1 MFGRVRTQ
9 LSGLAEGFDPLLI
22 DATTAARVLDDVVAI
37 KNMAAAVEAL
47 AAARIAE
54 TGIWKGDGDR
64 SPAHQLARRTG
75 TSVGQAMHAIE
86 TGRRLRDLAGHLG
99 RRPPR

>member
-9 LSGLAEGFDPLLI
+9 LSGLAEGFDPKLI
-22 DATTAARVLDDVVAI
+22 DAHQAARVLDDVVAI

-54 TGIWKGDGDR
+54 AGIWKGDGDR

-86 TGRRLRDLAGHLG
+86 TGRRLRDLPDTSVAA
-99 RRPPR
+99 RAR